1 MEAEATSCPPAV
13 QRAAAAHA
21 STPTPTPT
29 PDAAYPSARRR
40 GSRRIPR
47 ADSHEPDFSPGH
59 GCRPLRLET
68 SPRFAWATPRE
79 GQTEHTPRATPERP
93 APPTSARTTQRRSG
107 AVAHVGIFIGV
118 RAGEAVTVDTPHPSA
133 GVCIESLPSA
143 TGSSRGNEG
152 LPRTGPV
159 SWSRAGAA
167 PQPRSCEEQPAR
179 WGPPSS
185 IAPHSGQHRC
195 SQHASSPPSSAAGS
209 GVGTTT
215 GSSVRSW

>member
-13 QRAAAAHA
+13 QRAVTANA
-21 STPTPTPT
+21 STPT

-40 GSRRIPR
+40 GTPRIPR

-59 GCRPLRLET
+59 GCRPRRPET

-79 GQTEHTPRATPERP
+79 GQDEHTPRATPEKP
-93 APPTSARTTQRRSG
+93 TPPTSARTTQRRSG

-118 RAGEAVTVDTPHPSA
+118 RAGEAVTIDTPHPSA

-143 TGSSRGNEG
+143 TGSSRGNED

-167 PQPRSCEEQPAR
+167 PQPRSCEEQPDR
-179 WGPPSS
+179 WRPPSS
-185 IAPHSGQHRC
+185 IAPHSGQTRC
-195 SQHASSPPSSAAGS
+195 SQHASSPPSSTAGC